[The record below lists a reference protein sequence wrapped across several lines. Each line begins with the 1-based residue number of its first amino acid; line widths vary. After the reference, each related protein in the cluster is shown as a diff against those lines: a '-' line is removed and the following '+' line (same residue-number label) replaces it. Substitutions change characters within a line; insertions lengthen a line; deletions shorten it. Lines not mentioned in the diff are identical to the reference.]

1 MQPSPLG
8 DPSEWPTGNSLV
20 LSGFDSSWHGATG
33 SLVLLGTR
41 VECNQKL
48 KEARSHFDSW
58 AIREDF
64 IHAKIFYS
72 EIPSSCYNIES
83 FRGQELCSADLRG
96 PSPWH
101 GAKVGA

>member
-1 MQPSPLG
+1 MQPSPLE

-58 AIREDF
+58 AIREDL

-72 EIPSSCYNIES
+72 EMNIES
-83 FRGQELCSADLRG
+83 FRGQELCSADLCG
-96 PSPWH
+96 PSPWQ